1 VPDRLST
8 YLNDHLAGATG
19 GLDLARRIAAREQ
32 GNGYG
37 AEIGAIADEIAE
49 DRAALE
55 DVMDRL
61 GVQRDRLRLIAAW
74 GAERIRRTIPWSW
87 VLDREGLG
95 RLEELELLTAGVGGK
110 RSLWQSLDETRPVGD
125 VDFAA
130 LAARASSQLER
141 LEALRR
147 RAAAEAFGRGPTG

>member
-1 VPDRLST
+1 VPDRLAT

-19 GLDLARRIAAREQ
+19 GLDLARRIARDNA
-32 GNGYG
+32 GNAYG
-37 AEIGAIADEIAE
+37 EEIGALADEIAD

-55 DVMDRL
+55 DVMHRL
-61 GVQRDRLRLIAAW
+61 GVSRDHLRLLAAW
-74 GAERIRRTIPWSW
+74 GAERLRRTVPWSW
-87 VLDREGLG
+87 LLDRAGLG

-110 RSLWQSLDETRPVGD
+110 RSLWQALDETQPVGG

-130 LAARASSQLER
+130 LADRATAQLER

-147 RAAAEAFGRGPTG
+147 RAAAEAFGRG

>member
-1 VPDRLST
+1 VQVPERLST
-8 YLNDHLAGATG
+8 YLNDHLAGASA
-19 GLDLARRIAAREQ
+19 GLDLARRIAARED
-32 GNGYG
+32 GNAYG
-37 AEIGAIADEIAE
+37 ADVGAIADEIAE

-61 GVQRDRLRLIAAW
+61 GVQRDHVRLLAAW

-87 VLDREGLG
+87 VLDRAGLG

-110 RSLWQSLDETRPVGD
+110 LSLWQSLSETQAVDG
-125 VDFAA
+125 VDFGA
-130 LAARASSQLER
+130 LAERARSQLER

-147 RAAAEAFGRGPTG
+147 QAAVQAFGPA